1 MLLLLMVCWPTFI
14 SLQKGG
20 KVVLVAKP
28 ELRLNSVD
36 LFIEETLFLLLPTAC
51 QAWYDKVR

>member
-1 MLLLLMVCWPTFI
+1 MLLVCCLTFI

-36 LFIEETLFLLLPTAC
+36 LFIEETLFLLLLPTAC